1 MKWWILDMGSHRC
14 KNYVDVNDKV
24 ILGVYGFLL
33 APVDNI
39 KRPRSADK
47 EGVVDP
53 GDNEWCRAARWF
65 RMKDLWFQLF
75 LTPVVLMC
83 EHY

>member
-1 MKWWILDMGSHRC
+1 MGSHRC

-33 APVDNI
+33 APVNNI

-53 GDNEWCRAARWF
+53 GDNE
-65 RMKDLWFQLF
+65 
-75 LTPVVLMC
+75 
-83 EHY
+83 